1 MNIAYKILF
10 CSFLLSQVCFAQ
22 DNFPDEYLGIYKGTL
37 NIESQQGKQKF
48 PMEFHLLK
56 TDTLDRYRY
65 VLVYGEGEKK
75 QVRNYHMIAK
85 NKEKGEYVV
94 DENNGIILTDKRF
107 GNTLYSL
114 FEVNENL
121 LTTFI
126 TFEEDQ
132 VIWEIT
138 FAPKKEKEVSYA
150 TSDSTKVIAYPIKTR
165 QKAFLKKQ

>member
-1 MNIAYKILF
+1 MKIFIKFFICFLF
-10 CSFLLSQVCFAQ
+10 VSQLCFAQ
-22 DNFPDEYLGIYKGTL
+22 DHFPDNFLGIYKGTL
-37 NIESQQGKQKF
+37 NIESQRGKQNF

-75 QVRNYHMIAK
+75 QVRNYHMIVK
-85 NKEKGEYVV
+85 DNEKGEYVI

-121 LTTFI
+121 LTTFV

-138 FAPKKEKEVSYA
+138 FAPKKEQEVSYA
-150 TSDSTKVIAYPIKTR
+150 TEDSTKVIAYPIKTR
-165 QKAFLKKQ
+165 QRAFLKKQ